1 MTYCQVLY
9 KTSKKEKKEGT
20 VMNLYRARMER
31 NLTQQAVADATSI
44 SLSYYSLIERGKR
57 RPSPEVAQRLAIV
70 FGMPERW
77 TELLKL
83 TVPVPTQILDRA

>member
-1 MTYCQVLY
+1 
-9 KTSKKEKKEGT
+9 
-20 VMNLYRARMER
+20 MNLYRARIER
-31 NLTQQAVADATSI
+31 NLSQQEVADATSI

-57 RPSPEVAQRLAIV
+57 RPSPEVAQRLAGV
-70 FGMPERW
+70 LGMPERW